1 MSSFC
6 SARQKGMEMNEII
19 HDDRGIWKKALITVP
34 AIVVVGSLMGFIANS
49 GFANDWYARLVTPA
63 FQPPGW
69 AFGVIWTTLYTML
82 GIALATILNEPPSD
96 RRRDALWLFGGPL
109 ALNFAWSPVFF
120 RAHMIDVALV
130 VIIVMLLMAAVTGNL
145 FRRLRPV
152 AGWLMVPYLAWL
164 CLATALNYETG
175 RLNPGADAAPLGL
188 TGAR

>member
-1 MSSFC
+1 MSDTRS
-6 SARQKGMEMNEII
+6 
-19 HDDRGIWKKALITVP
+19 DDRGLWKKALITVP
-34 AIVVVGSLMGFIANS
+34 IIVTVGSLMGLVSNS
-49 GFANDWYARLVTPA
+49 GFANGWYAALVTPA

-82 GIALATILNEPPSD
+82 GIALAAILNEPPSKL
-96 RRRDALWLFGGPL
+96 RRDALWLFGGQL

-130 VIIVMLLMAAVTGNL
+130 VIVVMLLMAAVTANV

-175 RLNPGADAAPLGL
+175 RLNPRADAAPLGL
-188 TGAR
+188 TRS